1 MVQPLWDANT
11 MPPIYK
17 LTISR
22 GNMGEVDPTVQDS
35 VVTGDLHVGDV
46 HHNIQNT
53 NVDNATKV
61 ELPSLD
67 DVGDKVVK
75 VATSVFDFV
84 KGIINRALL
93 FATVTVLVCGFLI
106 YNGNVD
112 LNELIRD
119 LN

>member
-1 MVQPLWDANT
+1 MAD
-11 MPPIYK
+11 IES
-17 LTISR
+17 TI
-22 GNMGEVDPTVQDS
+22 QDS

-53 NVDNATKV
+53 HVDQSTNV

-67 DVGDKVVK
+67 AVGEKVSTAAK
-75 VATSVFDFV
+75 NVFDFV

-112 LNELIRD
+112 VNELIRD
-119 LN
+119 LM

>member
-1 MVQPLWDANT
+1 
-11 MPPIYK
+11 
-17 LTISR
+17 
-22 GNMGEVDPTVQDS
+22 
-35 VVTGDLHVGDV
+35 
-46 HHNIQNT
+46 
-53 NVDNATKV
+53 VDNSTKV

-119 LN
+119 LK

>member
-1 MVQPLWDANT
+1 MVGDIMAD
-11 MPPIYK
+11 ID
-17 LTISR
+17 S
-22 GNMGEVDPTVQDS
+22 VVQDS
-35 VVTGDLHVGDV
+35 VVTGNVHVGDV
-46 HHNIQNT
+46 HHTTQNT
-53 NVDNATKV
+53 HVDQSTNV

-67 DVGDKVVK
+67 DVGEKVSIAVK
-75 VATSVFDFV
+75 NVFDFV

-112 LNELIRD
+112 VNELIRD

>member
-1 MVQPLWDANT
+1 
-11 MPPIYK
+11 
-17 LTISR
+17 
-22 GNMGEVDPTVQDS
+22 MGEVEPTVQDS

-53 NVDNATKV
+53 NVDNSTKV

-84 KGIINRALL
+84 KDIQTAIDGDRLELFYQPIYAAAGRGNNREDKK
-93 FATVTVLVCGFLI
+93 C
-106 YNGNVD
+106 
-112 LNELIRD
+112 ELSVGVRNKD
-119 LN
+119 ELMMPRSELAE